1 MKKIALIAA
10 PVMVLLFGI
19 PLSVALIVVAL
30 TGPAAGEQLRTIACA
45 SATSATGQN
54 ATATLPIDLSTPTA
68 TPTRNLPSPLLDPVS
83 RAVGEGGIGFPL
95 PPAGVPRQNSLRNT
109 LLPIPPAIKNAY
121 VAAAARYAI
130 PWTLL
135 AGIGMEETGHGRTA
149 ATSSAGAQGLMQ
161 FMPAT
166 WAVMGVDGNGDG
178 RADITNPADSAM
190 SAANYLTQEGAASS
204 PNGVRRAIFAYN
216 HADWYVN
223 DVLFYAAAYGGG
235 TVLGGG
241 TDCRPTPTGPGGPG
255 AGNPQL
261 PPLTSARLRTV
272 LEWALSQVG
281 DRYVMGAA
289 GPDAWDCSS
298 FTQSAYAQIGITTP
312 RTAQAQRDWLA
323 AGNGYRVDPTA
334 ARPADLVFYDSYLG
348 PNTIGHVAMVLDP
361 TQQTTVEAMNSTRG
375 VTYGSYAGAATRRH
389 IFEVWR
395 VGNLTTPPTP

>member
-1 MKKIALIAA
+1 MKKIALIVA
-10 PVMVLLFGI
+10 PVLVLLFGI
-19 PLSVALIVVAL
+19 PLGVALIVVAL
-30 TGPAAGEQLRTIACA
+30 TGPAAGEELRTIACA
-45 SATSATGQN
+45 DATPATGPN
-54 ATATLPIDLSTPTA
+54 ATPTLPIDLSTPTA
-68 TPTRNLPSPLLDPVS
+68 TPTPNVSSPVLDPVS

-95 PPAGVPRQNSLRNT
+95 PAPGVPRQNSLRNPP
-109 LLPIPPAIKNAY
+109 LPIPPAIKNVY
-121 VAAAARYAI
+121 EAAAARYLI

-135 AGIGMEETGHGRTA
+135 AGIGMEETGHGRTT
-149 ATSSAGAQGLMQ
+149 ATGPAGAQGLMQ

-190 SAANYLTQEGAASS
+190 SAANYLTQEGATSS

-241 TDCRPTPTGPGGPG
+241 TDCGPTPTGPSGPG

-261 PPLTSARLRTV
+261 PPLTDARLRTV

-289 GPDAWDCSS
+289 GPNAWDCSS
-298 FTQSAYAQIGITTP
+298 FTQTAYAQIGITTP

-323 AGNGYRVDPTA
+323 TGNGYRVDPTQ
-334 ARPADLVFYDSYLG
+334 ARPADLIFYDSYLG

-375 VTYGSYAGAATRRH
+375 VTYGTYAGAASRHH

>member
-1 MKKIALIAA
+1 MKKIALIVA
-10 PVMVLLFGI
+10 PVLVLLFGI
-19 PLSVALIVVAL
+19 PVSVALIVVAL
-30 TGPAAGEQLRTIACA
+30 TGPAVDEQLRTIACA
-45 SATSATGQN
+45 DAPTTTGQN
-54 ATATLPIDLSTPTA
+54 TAGTLPIDS
-68 TPTRNLPSPLLDPVS
+68 PTRALTLNRPSPPLDPAS

-95 PPAGVPRQNSLRNT
+95 PPPGVPRHNSLRNPP
-109 LLPIPPAIKNAY
+109 LPIPPAIRTDY
-121 VAAAARYAI
+121 VAAAARYAL

-135 AGIGMEETGHGRTA
+135 AGIGMEETGHGRTT

-190 SAANYLTQEGAASS
+190 SAANYLTQEGATSS

-223 DVLFYAAAYGGG
+223 DILFYAAAYGGG

-241 TDCRPTPTGPGGPG
+241 TDCGLTARGPGV
-255 AGNPQL
+255 GNPQL
-261 PPLTSARLRTV
+261 PPLTSARLQRV
-272 LEWALSQVG
+272 MEWAIRQVG

-298 FTQSAYAQIGITTP
+298 FTQTAYAQIGITTP

-323 AGNGYRVDPTA
+323 AGNGYRVDPTQ

-361 TQQTTVEAMNSTRG
+361 TRQTTVEAMNSTRG
-375 VTYGSYAGAATRRH
+375 VTYGTYAGAATRHH